1 MLEAAAPVEIH
12 PSVVVSLTMSFGA
25 VITALTALVKASRWM
40 GKTEAMQEEQTRR
53 LDDIRDDLREI
64 RAVLIPSRGQNH
76 G

>member
-64 RAVLIPSRGQNH
+64 RAVLIPSRGQSH